1 MIFERVS
8 KDNCKSML
16 KLKRG
21 LEGRKIQ
28 KIACII
34 FRKEGVMMESSKNET
49 LNVI

>member
-1 MIFERVS
+1 MTFEWVY

-21 LEGRKIQ
+21 LEVERHKKIP
-28 KIACII
+28 CII
-34 FRKEGVMMESSKNET
+34 FKTEEVRMESSKNET

>member
-1 MIFERVS
+1 MIFEWVY

-21 LEGRKIQ
+21 LEVERHKKIPW
-28 KIACII
+28 II
-34 FRKEGVMMESSKNET
+34 FKEEVRMESSKNET